1 MKFVEDSRIKISRKV
16 LALAWLF
23 FALYLLFIMGLSY
36 LLGIRTLIWGLP
48 RWVAIGNIVVPAVF
62 VLLLILVAERF
73 IPDIPLTEDEDS
85 EQEE

>member
-16 LALAWLF
+16 LAIAWIF

-36 LLGIRTLIWGLP
+36 LLGVRPLIWGLP
-48 RWVAIGNIVVPAVF
+48 RWVAVGNIVVPAVF

-73 IPDIPLTEDEDS
+73 IPDIPLIEDEDS

>member
-16 LALAWLF
+16 LTLAWIY
-23 FALYLLFIMGLSY
+23 FAFYLLFIMGLSY
-36 LLGIRTLIWGLP
+36 LLGIRPYIWGLP

-73 IPDIPLTEDEDS
+73 IPDVPLTEDGDS
-85 EQEE
+85 EREE

>member
-1 MKFVEDSRIKISRKV
+1 MKFVEDPRIKISRKV

-23 FALYLLFIMGLSY
+23 FALYLLFIMGSSY
-36 LLGIRTLIWGLP
+36 LLGIRPYIWGLP
-48 RWVAIGNIVVPAVF
+48 RWVAVGNIVVPAVF
-62 VLLLILVAERF
+62 VLLLIFLTERL

>member
-36 LLGIRTLIWGLP
+36 LLGIRPLIWGLP

-62 VLLLILVAERF
+62 VLLLIWVAERF